1 MKDFHRKPAQHER
14 SVAEAIISAERSRTD
29 LPQIV
34 QVHARDWDTVILVDE
49 VYRLRNLL
57 LKIEE

>member
-1 MKDFHRKPAQHER
+1 MKDFHSKPPPEER
-14 SVAEAIISAERSRTD
+14 SVSAALLTAEFRRSD

-34 QVHARDWDTVILVDE
+34 QVHARDWDTVILADE
-49 VYRLRNLL
+49 IYRLKELL